1 MMINIYQSI
10 VSIKKN
16 VRYSLVLNNSNT
28 NILFVFFEIKMKW
41 GLDHFIFYN
50 NVRCS

>member
-16 VRYSLVLNNSNT
+16 VRYSLVLNNSIT
-28 NILFVFFEIKMKW
+28 NILFVFFEIKW
-41 GLDHFIFYN
+41 NEG
-50 NVRCS
+50 